1 MFKEMDPNGNG
12 ILSSAEIDKGVRDVL
27 KMGKIF
33 DAKPAIMK
41 AFQLAKNSQKSKKG
55 KLGDDY
61 VELREFKFFL

>member
-41 AFQLAKNSQKSKKG
+41 AF
-55 KLGDDY
+55 
-61 VELREFKFFL
+61 